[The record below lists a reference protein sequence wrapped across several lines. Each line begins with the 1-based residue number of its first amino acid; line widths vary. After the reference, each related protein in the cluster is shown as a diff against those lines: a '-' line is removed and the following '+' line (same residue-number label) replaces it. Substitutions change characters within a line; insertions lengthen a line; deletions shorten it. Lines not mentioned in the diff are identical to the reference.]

1 MEQSEL
7 LRYLKDVSELEHQI
21 YTYGKLAEKYRK
33 EIATTN
39 TNYGQYASLNVW
51 FEEQYGA
58 VTAYANIG
66 GKQISNRQWYKS
78 KECQDHLNKEMKKFY
93 RKRKMSYLSL
103 GIIML
108 IPLILHIKGWS
119 DDNIFLIVG
128 SVILGFF
135 ILLANLGKIERY
147 SYNDEKK
154 FRYDILNGYFY
165 GKFSEIYES
174 QYKVRISQKEKY
186 EEELK
191 TIIVPHIQNTKGLL
205 KKLYSKDIIY
215 PKYRNFIAMT
225 QICEYIESGR
235 CYTLEGP
242 DGAYNLFESELRQN
256 IIVANLKDINNQL
269 DELNNTMH
277 SICASLSYTNSL
289 INNISNMMSY
299 NSQCVAYNTNITNY
313 YNY

>member
-1 MEQSEL
+1 MEQQEL

-33 EIATTN
+33 EISATN
-39 TNYGQYASLNVW
+39 TNYGQYISLNVW
-51 FEEQYGA
+51 LEEQYGG
-58 VTAYANIG
+58 VTAYADIG
-66 GKQISNRQWYKS
+66 GKIISNRQWYKS

-93 RKRKMSYLSL
+93 RKRKLNYLSF

-108 IPLILHIKGWS
+108 IPLILLIKGLS
-119 DDNIFLIVG
+119 EGNIVLILG
-128 SVILGFF
+128 GLILGFI
-135 ILLANLGKIERY
+135 ILMASLGKIERY
-147 SYNDEKK
+147 SYDDEKRL
-154 FRYDILNGYFY
+154 RYDTLKGYFY

-174 QYKVRISQKEKY
+174 KYKVRISQKEKY

-205 KKLYSKDIIY
+205 KKLYSKDIVY

-256 IIVANLKDINNQL
+256 IIVNNLREINNQL
-269 DELNNTMH
+269 DELNDTMH
-277 SICASLSYTNSL
+277 SICASLSYTNTL
-289 INNISNMMSY
+289 INNISNMISY